1 LRFFIGLIAIGPNMP
16 YRLKTLI
23 AQPPWVGN
31 LGMGIAKRAFGILET
46 IKEEVCDEKVVEHT

>member
-1 LRFFIGLIAIGPNMP
+1 MP

-46 IKEEVCDEKVVEHT
+46 IKEEACDEKVVEHT